1 MNLLK
6 YISSFIW
13 MLCSLGIIYA
23 ILRMITSV
31 SKTDFSGN
39 GTKIYLILI
48 VLYTL
53 GTIGLG
59 MLVSKKW
66 FYFLI
71 IFIITYN
78 IDLDIKLHQ
87 SIKII
92 MFYIVFI
99 QVYPLCINLNTLLF
113 YWRVLF
119 QIYVNS
125 LTTGF
130 CLLLDYF
137 FDHRPFLKKTK
148 K

>member
-1 MNLLK
+1 MLFLITLMLEQRTHKLGKAKLSNLIESSLVMNLLK

-71 IFIITYN
+71 IFIS
-78 IDLDIKLHQ
+78 LCVL
-87 SIKII
+87 SPII
-92 MFYIVFI
+92 LILILNYT
-99 QVYPLCINLNTLLF
+99 NL
-113 YWRVLF
+113 
-119 QIYVNS
+119 
-125 LTTGF
+125 
-130 CLLLDYF
+130 
-137 FDHRPFLKKTK
+137 LK
-148 K
+148 

>member
-59 MLVSKKW
+59 MLVSKNGSIFDY
-66 FYFLI
+66 FYFSMC
-71 IFIITYN
+71 IITYN
-78 IDLDIKLHQ
+78 IDFDIKLHQ

-92 MFYIVFI
+92 MFQIVFI

-113 YWRVLF
+113 YQRVLFF

-137 FDHRPFLKKTK
+137 LITNRS
-148 K
+148 

>member
-59 MLVSKKW
+59 ILVSKNGSIFDY
-66 FYFLI
+66 FYFSMC
-71 IFIITYN
+71 IITYN

-92 MFYIVFI
+92 MF
-99 QVYPLCINLNTLLF
+99 
-113 YWRVLF
+113 
-119 QIYVNS
+119 
-125 LTTGF
+125 
-130 CLLLDYF
+130 
-137 FDHRPFLKKTK
+137 
-148 K
+148 

>member
-71 IFIITYN
+71 IFIS
-78 IDLDIKLHQ
+78 LCVL
-87 SIKII
+87 SPII
-92 MFYIVFI
+92 LILI
-99 QVYPLCINLNTLLF
+99 LNYTHLL
-113 YWRVLF
+113 
-119 QIYVNS
+119 
-125 LTTGF
+125 
-130 CLLLDYF
+130 
-137 FDHRPFLKKTK
+137 K
-148 K
+148 

>member
-53 GTIGLG
+53 E
-59 MLVSKKW
+59 
-66 FYFLI
+66 
-71 IFIITYN
+71 
-78 IDLDIKLHQ
+78 
-87 SIKII
+87 
-92 MFYIVFI
+92 
-99 QVYPLCINLNTLLF
+99 
-113 YWRVLF
+113 R
-119 QIYVNS
+119 
-125 LTTGF
+125 
-130 CLLLDYF
+130 
-137 FDHRPFLKKTK
+137 
-148 K
+148 

>member
-59 MLVSKKW
+59 MLVSKNGS
-66 FYFLI
+66 
-71 IFIITYN
+71 IF
-78 IDLDIKLHQ
+78 
-87 SIKII
+87 
-92 MFYIVFI
+92 
-99 QVYPLCINLNTLLF
+99 
-113 YWRVLF
+113 
-119 QIYVNS
+119 
-125 LTTGF
+125 
-130 CLLLDYF
+130 DYF
-137 FDHRPFLKKTK
+137 ISLCVLSPIILILILNYTNLLK
-148 K
+148 

>member
-59 MLVSKKW
+59 MLVSKNGSI
-66 FYFLI
+66 FDYFI
-71 IFIITYN
+71 SMCIITYN
-78 IDLDIKLHQ
+78 IDFDIKLHQ

-92 MFYIVFI
+92 MF
-99 QVYPLCINLNTLLF
+99 
-113 YWRVLF
+113 
-119 QIYVNS
+119 
-125 LTTGF
+125 
-130 CLLLDYF
+130 
-137 FDHRPFLKKTK
+137 
-148 K
+148 

>member
-71 IFIITYN
+71 IFIS
-78 IDLDIKLHQ
+78 LCVL
-87 SIKII
+87 SPII
-92 MFYIVFI
+92 
-99 QVYPLCINLNTLLF
+99 L
-113 YWRVLF
+113 
-119 QIYVNS
+119 
-125 LTTGF
+125 
-130 CLLLDYF
+130 
-137 FDHRPFLKKTK
+137 
-148 K
+148 

>member
-53 GTIGLG
+53 G

-71 IFIITYN
+71 IFIS
-78 IDLDIKLHQ
+78 LCVL
-87 SIKII
+87 SPII
-92 MFYIVFI
+92 LILILNYT
-99 QVYPLCINLNTLLF
+99 NL
-113 YWRVLF
+113 
-119 QIYVNS
+119 
-125 LTTGF
+125 
-130 CLLLDYF
+130 
-137 FDHRPFLKKTK
+137 LK
-148 K
+148 